1 MLSEFVVHFC
11 FIIHVC
17 VVPPREEDV
26 ITVKTFNLQLVIE
39 LCWWRHI
46 HGCCD
51 PMMRSGVFRLLY
63 LRRFRTRFVTQEQA
77 KQNRRWNVHI
87 WVTPV
92 DCTIFHETQAI
103 WGTTAREYRK
113 ALVYQGD

>member
-87 WVTPV
+87 LGSK
-92 DCTIFHETQAI
+92 TQAI
-103 WGTTAREYRK
+103 WGLMAREYRK